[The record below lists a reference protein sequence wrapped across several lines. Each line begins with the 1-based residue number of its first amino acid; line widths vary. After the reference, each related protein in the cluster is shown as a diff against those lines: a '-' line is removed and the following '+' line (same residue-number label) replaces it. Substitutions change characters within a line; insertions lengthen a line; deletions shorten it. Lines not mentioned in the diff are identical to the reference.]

1 MTSTSEQRMPVLFI
15 GHGSPMNAI
24 EDNIWV
30 RGFRSLAGQLPKPK
44 AILSISAHW
53 FLPGTFVTGN
63 EHPPTIHDFGGFPQE
78 LFQMQYP
85 APGSVELAQ
94 RVVKLLG
101 PSRASVQNDWG
112 LDHGTW
118 TVLHHLRPAADVP
131 VVQLS
136 INARLA
142 PSEHLALGRAI
153 SGLRDEGILVMG
165 SGNVTHNLRHAF
177 TSMRSGSSTTPP
189 WAERFDQDVAK
200 AFEQHD
206 GAFLARAIETDEG
219 RMSHPTPEHF
229 LPMLYVA
236 GAAHDGDPVRFP
248 VNGFDLSSLSM
259 RSVLLG

>member
-1 MTSTSEQRMPVLFI
+1 MSLPRMPVLFI

-24 EDNIWV
+24 EENTWTQ
-30 RGFRSLAGQLPKPK
+30 GFRSLAQRLPRPR

-53 FLPGTFVTGN
+53 FLPGTFLTGN
-63 EHPPTIHDFGGFPQE
+63 EHPPTIHDFGGFPHA
-78 LFQMQYP
+78 LYQMQYP

-101 PSRASVQNDWG
+101 ASRASVRNDWG

-136 INARLA
+136 LDARLA
-142 PSEHLALGRAI
+142 PSEHLALGRALA
-153 SGLRDEGILVMG
+153 GLRDEGVLVMG

-177 TSMRSGSSTTPP
+177 SSMQSGNLTPP
-189 WAERFDQDVAK
+189 KWAVDFDADVAR

-206 GAFLARAIETDEG
+206 GAFLSRVIETDAG
-219 RMSHPTPEHF
+219 RMSHPSIDHF
-229 LPMLYVA
+229 LPMLYAA
-236 GAAHDGDPVRFP
+236 GAARDGDAVRFP
-248 VNGFDLSSLSM
+248 VSGFDLASLSM
-259 RSVLLG
+259 RSVLIG

>member
-1 MTSTSEQRMPVLFI
+1 MTPASEQRMPVLFI

-24 EDNIWV
+24 EDNTWA
-30 RGFRSLAGQLPKPK
+30 RGFRSLAGLLPRPK

-63 EHPPTIHDFGGFPQE
+63 ERPPTIHDFGGFPRE
-78 LFQMQYP
+78 LFEMQYP

-101 PSRASVQNDWG
+101 PSRASIQNDWG

-118 TVLHHLRPAADVP
+118 TVLHYLRPAADVP

-136 INARLA
+136 IDARLA
-142 PSEHLALGRAI
+142 PAEHLALGRALG
-153 SGLRDEGILVMG
+153 GLRDEGILVMG

-177 TSMRSGSSTTPP
+177 SSMRSGNSTTPP

-206 GAFLARAIETDEG
+206 GAFLTRVIATQEG
-219 RMSHPTPEHF
+219 QLSHPTPEHF

-236 GAAHDGDPVRFP
+236 GAAHDRDPVRFP
-248 VNGFDLSSLSM
+248 VSGFDLSSLSM